1 MMDVVFKIYFKKF
14 LTCYANSFE
23 PICGEVGGL
32 TMEVL
37 RNNPQGRTNLSKT
50 RWDLSKYLPKFQQVL
65 ILNSPLKEAVL
76 SNS

>member
-1 MMDVVFKIYFKKF
+1 MKDVVLKIYFEKF

-37 RNNPQGRTNLSKT
+37 RNNSPGRNNLSKIG
-50 RWDLSKYLPKFQQVL
+50 WDLSKYLPKFQQVL
-65 ILNSPLKEAVL
+65 ILNSPCKEAVL
-76 SNS
+76 SN